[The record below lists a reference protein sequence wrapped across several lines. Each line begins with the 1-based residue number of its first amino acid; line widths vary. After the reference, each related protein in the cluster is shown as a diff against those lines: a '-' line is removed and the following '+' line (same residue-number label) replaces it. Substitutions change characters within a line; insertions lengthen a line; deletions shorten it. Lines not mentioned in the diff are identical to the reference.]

1 MVGVSLDVAI
11 AFESVASSSVSPRAR
26 IWTIVAALCA
36 VAVAA
41 TLGLVAVTRDEP
53 ATAVGDPPPLFLDLG
68 VRDDAP
74 ARDLRRAS
82 SLYAD
87 GRLDDARAIFD
98 RYRSPE
104 ARIGA
109 AFASWPDTMPALE
122 ALPQSSSAL
131 RLHEGIVLA
140 ATGAERA
147 ARTELEAAARLEP
160 DTPYAVRADDFLHPR
175 FAPGLPLFVPSAPF
189 PAALANR
196 SPSEQIVL
204 LAHLRTK
211 SARLHYGSAL
221 QRLGMPLSARRVF
234 DDAVRLA
241 PDDPEP
247 LTAAALSRFD
257 KDEPVAA
264 FSRLGPLAGRFPRAQ
279 TVRFHLGLLLV
290 WIGDAAGAKRQ
301 LRQAQALGPETR
313 LGREAKRFL
322 DRL

>member
-1 MVGVSLDVAI
+1 M
-11 AFESVASSSVSPRAR
+11 SPRAR
-26 IWTIVAALCA
+26 IWTIVAAACA

-41 TLGLVAVTRDEP
+41 TIGVVAVTRDEP
-53 ATAVGDPPPLFLDLG
+53 ATATVDPPPLFLDLG
-68 VRDDAP
+68 VRDDAQ
-74 ARDLRRAS
+74 AQDLRRAS
-82 SLYAD
+82 RLYAD
-87 GRLDDARAIFD
+87 GRLDDARAIFE
-98 RYRSPE
+98 RYGSAE

-122 ALPQSSSAL
+122 ALPQASSAV

-140 ATGAERA
+140 TTGAERA

-175 FAPGLPLFVPSAPF
+175 FAPGLPLFVASDPF
-189 PAALANR
+189 PAELADR
-196 SPSEQIVL
+196 SPTDQLAL

-211 SARLHYGSAL
+211 PARLHYGSAL
-221 QRLGMPLSARRVF
+221 QRLGMQLSARRIF

-241 PDDPEP
+241 PDDPET
-247 LTAAALSRFD
+247 LTAAAVSRFD
-257 KDEPVAA
+257 KDRPELA
-264 FSRLGPLAGRFPRAQ
+264 FSRLGPLTRRFPRAQ

-290 WIGDAAGAKRQ
+290 WSGDAERAKRQ
-301 LRQAQALGPETR
+301 LRQVQALGPETR

>member
-1 MVGVSLDVAI
+1 M
-11 AFESVASSSVSPRAR
+11 SPRAR
-26 IWTIVAALCA
+26 IWTIVATACA

-41 TLGLVAVTRDEP
+41 TLGVVAVTRDEP
-53 ATAVGDPPPLFLDLG
+53 ATSAFDPPPLFLDLG
-68 VRDDAP
+68 VRDDAQ

-82 SLYAD
+82 RLYAD
-87 GRLDDARAIFD
+87 GRLDDARAVFE
-98 RYRSPE
+98 RYGSTE

-122 ALPQSSSAL
+122 ALPQANSAV

-140 ATGAERA
+140 TTGAERA

-175 FAPGLPLFVPSAPF
+175 FAPGLPLFVPSDPF
-189 PAALANR
+189 PAALLHR
-196 SPSEQIVL
+196 SPSDQLAL
-204 LAHLRTK
+204 LAHRRTTV
-211 SARLHYGSAL
+211 ARLHYGAAL
-221 QRLGMPLSARRVF
+221 QRLGMPLTARRIF

-241 PDDPEP
+241 PDDPET
-247 LTAAALSRFD
+247 LAAAAVSRFD
-257 KDEPVAA
+257 KDRPELA
-264 FSRLGPLAGRFPRAQ
+264 FSRLGPLTRRFPRAQ

-290 WIGDAAGAKRQ
+290 WSGDAEGAKKQ
-301 LRQAQALGPETR
+301 LRQVRALGPETR

>member
-1 MVGVSLDVAI
+1 M
-11 AFESVASSSVSPRAR
+11 SPRAR
-26 IWTIVAALCA
+26 IWTIVAAACA

-41 TLGLVAVTRDEP
+41 TLGVVALTRDEP
-53 ATAVGDPPPLFLDLG
+53 ATSAVDPPPLFLDLG
-68 VRDDAP
+68 VRDDLQ
-74 ARDLRRAS
+74 ARDLRSAS
-82 SLYAD
+82 QLYAD
-87 GRLDDARAIFD
+87 GRIDAARAIFE

-122 ALPQSSSAL
+122 ALPQASSAV

-147 ARTELEAAARLEP
+147 ARTELEAAARLQP

-175 FAPGLPLFVPSAPF
+175 FAPGLPLFIPSDPF
-189 PAALANR
+189 PPALAHR
-196 SPSEQIVL
+196 SPSEQIAL
-204 LAHLRTK
+204 LTHLRTK

-221 QRLGMPLSARRVF
+221 QRLGMPLSAKRIF

-241 PDDPEP
+241 PDDPET
-247 LTAAALSRFD
+247 LTAAAVSRFD
-257 KDEPVAA
+257 KDEPAAA
-264 FSRLGPLAGRFPRAQ
+264 FSRLGPLTRRFPRAQ
-279 TVRFHLGLLLV
+279 TVRFHLGMLLV
-290 WIGDAAGAKRQ
+290 WIGDAEGAKRQ
-301 LRQAQALGPETR
+301 LRQVRGLGPETR